1 MPLLD
6 SAMPR
11 EEQADE
17 TDEYADWFRVK
28 TAPPSPILGSPILG
42 AASTHSSSSWSGA
55 TGRAVLHVEQ
65 APEFEQADETDE
77 YADWFRVKTAPPSPI
92 LGSPILGAA
101 STHSSSSWSGATG
114 RAVLHVEQAPEF
126 DMWLCDA
133 SPPLQSP
140 FTAPA
145 VMPATMPTPPKP
157 SMTEG
162 NVDSSTIMQ
171 EAAVLH
177 ELAHELDAG
186 SECGHS
192 SDEETVPLFNTDGEE
207 DCSLPVSHLR
217 SLAHTLGLHVLPH
230 TSSTSIDELG
240 LQAVQE
246 KLYALTKA
254 NMQGYKNWDAADSE
268 RGFQCASSRA
278 SGPSALVLLD
288 RAGSQ
293 DVVAFA
299 MWCVVDELHAWEKQ
313 LMPQGITVTHPPF
326 LPHIPFSPHPAPH
339 TPVSGACVV
348 LLLC

>member
-1 MPLLD
+1 M
-6 SAMPR
+6 
-11 EEQADE
+11 
-17 TDEYADWFRVK
+17 
-28 TAPPSPILGSPILG
+28 
-42 AASTHSSSSWSGA
+42 
-55 TGRAVLHVEQ
+55 
-65 APEFEQADETDE
+65 
-77 YADWFRVKTAPPSPI
+77 
-92 LGSPILGAA
+92 
-101 STHSSSSWSGATG
+101 
-114 RAVLHVEQAPEF
+114 
-126 DMWLCDA
+126 
-133 SPPLQSP
+133 
-140 FTAPA
+140 
-145 VMPATMPTPPKP
+145 
-157 SMTEG
+157 
-162 NVDSSTIMQ
+162 
-171 EAAVLH
+171 LH

-313 LMPQGITVTHPPF
+313 LMPQGITVTHPPAYPI
-326 LPHIPFSPHPAPH
+326 L
-339 TPVSGACVV
+339 TPPRTTYAREWCLSVV

>member
-1 MPLLD
+1 MGYVGYPKD
-6 SAMPR
+6 IPVWVS
-11 EEQADE
+11 DG
-17 TDEYADWFRVK
+17 
-28 TAPPSPILGSPILG
+28 LGISFLKKSIPGKSNHYL
-42 AASTHSSSSWSGA
+42 
-55 TGRAVLHVEQ
+55 
-65 APEFEQADETDE
+65 
-77 YADWFRVKTAPPSPI
+77 
-92 LGSPILGAA
+92 
-101 STHSSSSWSGATG
+101 
-114 RAVLHVEQAPEF
+114 
-126 DMWLCDA
+126 
-133 SPPLQSP
+133 
-140 FTAPA
+140 
-145 VMPATMPTPPKP
+145 
-157 SMTEG
+157 
-162 NVDSSTIMQ
+162 
-171 EAAVLH
+171 
-177 ELAHELDAG
+177 
-186 SECGHS
+186 
-192 SDEETVPLFNTDGEE
+192 
-207 DCSLPVSHLR
+207 
-217 SLAHTLGLHVLPH
+217 SLASRTPDRRFRAFTC

>member
-1 MPLLD
+1 MPPLLD
-6 SAMPR
+6 GCDGCCSGTDDESSA
-11 EEQADE
+11 AIDE
-17 TDEYADWFRVK
+17 NGEDKY
-28 TAPPSPILGSPILG
+28 
-42 AASTHSSSSWSGA
+42 
-55 TGRAVLHVEQ
+55 
-65 APEFEQADETDE
+65 
-77 YADWFRVKTAPPSPI
+77 
-92 LGSPILGAA
+92 
-101 STHSSSSWSGATG
+101 
-114 RAVLHVEQAPEF
+114 
-126 DMWLCDA
+126 
-133 SPPLQSP
+133 
-140 FTAPA
+140 
-145 VMPATMPTPPKP
+145 
-157 SMTEG
+157 
-162 NVDSSTIMQ
+162 
-171 EAAVLH
+171 
-177 ELAHELDAG
+177 
-186 SECGHS
+186 
-192 SDEETVPLFNTDGEE
+192 DGEE